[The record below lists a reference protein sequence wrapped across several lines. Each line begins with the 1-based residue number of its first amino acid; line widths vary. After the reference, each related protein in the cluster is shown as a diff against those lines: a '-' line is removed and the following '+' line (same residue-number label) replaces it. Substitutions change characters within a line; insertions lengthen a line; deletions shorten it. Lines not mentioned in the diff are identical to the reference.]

1 MEGIVEILET
11 ATNVFATMD
20 IMEATANTK
29 LTNVKPIHVKME
41 ELAKIWLELTNVI
54 VHQDTKE
61 KIATSMLMIA
71 IPTHVRTT
79 GYVMI
84 WSMIFDVL
92 VLMVPLEF
100 YVKSMS
106 TNVSKEL
113 VTMVALVLIK

>member
-1 MEGIVEILET
+1 MIVR
-11 ATNVFATMD
+11 
-20 IMEATANTK
+20 
-29 LTNVKPIHVKME
+29 
-41 ELAKIWLELTNVI
+41 
-54 VHQDTKE
+54 QDTKE

-79 GYVMI
+79 VYVMI

-100 YVKSMS
+100 YVKSTS

-113 VTMVALVLIK
+113 VTMEALVLIK

>member
-1 MEGIVEILET
+1 MIVR
-11 ATNVFATMD
+11 
-20 IMEATANTK
+20 
-29 LTNVKPIHVKME
+29 
-41 ELAKIWLELTNVI
+41 
-54 VHQDTKE
+54 QDTKE